1 MFDLNF
7 EGRIHFLTGRGWE
20 EGWKKSDF
28 PAVENSTS
36 KGMETGNCKTC
47 PASALVRLE
56 GRLHPA
62 MQEGLG
68 QNSGLQ
74 VTLGDLALSRECVWR
89 SPHEGFKEKK
99 K

>member
-1 MFDLNF
+1 M
-7 EGRIHFLTGRGWE
+7 TGGGWE
-20 EGWKKSDF
+20 GGWKKSDS
-28 PAVENSTS
+28 PAVGNITH
-36 KGMETGNCKTC
+36 KGMATGNCKTC

-56 GRLHPA
+56 GRLRPA
-62 MQEGLG
+62 MQGGLG

-89 SPHEGFKEKK
+89 SPLEGFKEKK